1 MNIYTLFR
9 TCKDKDYLLEVLK
22 QKPNLDVHGITLSRY
37 IFYYC
42 KNKDVLL
49 EVLKQKPNL
58 NSQNDDGDTVAMYAF
73 EYCEDKEILLELIKK
88 ANLSLKNFQK

>member
-1 MNIYTLFR
+1 M
-9 TCKDKDYLLEVLK
+9 
-22 QKPNLDVHGITLSRY
+22 DVHGITLSRY